1 MDRLLWTD
9 HLLLLTGD
17 KNPAR
22 PSLKGGLYMQ
32 YDLTPQEIKHI
43 ENYRNLFPEFQKTLD
58 KQMKAL
64 HDLQIGIVKQ
74 SINGQ

>member
-1 MDRLLWTD
+1 
-9 HLLLLTGD
+9 
-17 KNPAR
+17 
-22 PSLKGGLYMQ
+22 MQ